1 MSKSAELTLEEGI
14 LLYKMLT
21 KKFTKEELEGKDIPN
36 NKQVV
41 TQEEFNKFFEEE
53 ILSKIDQSKTI
64 FPNKNSFSHIRL
76 FDSNGDW
83 LFDYDTN
90 KENQYFYYSCSRVST
105 VFTKKFSL
113 QDVDRHRLMKSL
125 VGSHFNLHECQPQS
139 KNGLY
144 LWKLGHTSIYM
155 SANRTTFNR

>member
-21 KKFTKEELEGKDIPN
+21 KKFTKEELEGKDIPED
-36 NKQVV
+36 KKVV

-64 FPNKNSFSHIRL
+64 FPDKNNFSHIRL
-76 FDSNGDW
+76 FDSNGKW

-90 KENQYFYYSCSRVST
+90 KENQYFYYSYTRVC
-105 VFTKKFSL
+105 VLFMKKFSL
-113 QDVDRHRLMKSL
+113 ENDEIQSLMKSL
-125 VGSHFNLHECQPQS
+125 VESHFNLRRCQSDGWWYTLDAEVDP
-139 KNGLY
+139 
-144 LWKLGHTSIYM
+144 H
-155 SANRTTFNR
+155 FNLRGRQPLSLN